1 MKRAKVT
8 LGNRQAALLYAAAS
22 RGIDE
27 FDADDNDETGSNQR
41 LAEEMQEALTILV
54 RAMYA
59 AGFDHEGKAL

>member
-1 MKRAKVT
+1 MRRAKVT

-27 FDADDNDETGSNQR
+27 YDADDNDETGANQR
-41 LAEEMQEALTILV
+41 LAEEMQEALTVLL

-59 AGFDHEGKAL
+59 AGFDHEGQAL